1 MTALFLLV
9 LLVKIL
15 LITIIQ
21 QLFSN
26 DLRGGGGIEINQFTQ
41 IRLIL
46 EAKFGNDPQKQ
57 MFILISLV
65 YIIEWITI
73 HTISSSS
80 DNDTV

>member
-26 DLRGGGGIEINQFTQ
+26 DLRGGIEINQFTQ

-80 DNDTV
+80 DNATA